1 MSKELFDITIIGGGP
16 VGLFASFY
24 SGLRA
29 MKTKIIEAEPDVGGK
44 VRYFYPEKLIHDIG
58 GIPEIRGSDFVNGLK
73 EQAETFE
80 PEICYNTKVI
90 DLKRLADGTFE
101 LTDNT
106 GTTHYSRTVLIA
118 VGSGT
123 YIVNQL
129 EAENADSFETA
140 IHYHVRD
147 LEAFRG
153 QEVIV
158 SGGGDA
164 AMDWARMLE
173 DIAAKVHLVYRGED
187 FRGHERR
194 VQELRASNVNVLV
207 QHEIQSLYGENGHL
221 EGVTLFC
228 KQTSTSFQLPAATVF
243 VNHGVKID
251 IGTMHDW
258 GFQTEEYGIVVDET
272 MATTVPGI
280 YACGDVA
287 IYPRKIRIIAAG
299 FHEGPIA
306 VNSAKRFL
314 EPDAAN
320 EAMVSTHHEKF
331 MHLS

>member
-1 MSKELFDITIIGGGP
+1 MSKELFDLTIIGGGP

-58 GIPEIRGSDFVNGLK
+58 GIPEIRGKDFVKGLK
-73 EQAETFE
+73 DQAETFE
-80 PEICYNTKVI
+80 PEICYNSKVTNLI
-90 DLKRLADGTFE
+90 RQSDGTFK
-101 LTDNT
+101 LITSNGDF
-106 GTTHYSRTVLIA
+106 HYSKTVLIA
-118 VGSGT
+118 VGSGSYT
-123 YIVNQL
+123 VHPL
-129 EAENADSFETA
+129 KVTGAKEFESG

-147 LEAFRG
+147 IEAFRG
-153 QEVIV
+153 QEVVV

-164 AMDWARMLE
+164 AIDWAQMLE
-173 DIAAKVHLVYRGED
+173 SIAKKVHLVYRGED

-194 VQELRASNVNVLV
+194 VQELKASSVNILI
-207 QHEIQSLYGENGHL
+207 QHEIQNLYGEHGKL
-221 EGVTLFC
+221 QGVKLLS
-228 KQTSTSFQLPAATVF
+228 KSTDQLISLPADAIF

-251 IGTMHDW
+251 IGTMHNW
-258 GFQTEEYGIVVDET
+258 GFQTKEYGIIVDNT
-272 MATTVPGI
+272 MSTTMPGI
-280 YACGDVA
+280 FASGDVA

-299 FHEGPIA
+299 FHEGTIA
-306 VNSAKRFL
+306 VNSAKKYL
-314 EPDAAN
+314 EPDAAD